1 MVLIALVTTIDLM
14 PLDESEVVTLIW
26 VGGPGIVCVNAH
38 AGGVLSRRI
47 TLFTVRTNEP
57 PTELMTTD
65 AAGVYVGADHTNP
78 AIGASAASVI
88 VHVFPVG
95 MPVTVA
101 GLLGE
106 TDLLPVKPVPQL

>member
-1 MVLIALVTTIDLM
+1 M
-14 PLDESEVVTLIW
+14 PLDESEVVTLIC

-65 AAGVYVGADHTNP
+65 AGVYVGADHANP